1 MIEKKTASYI
11 KGYPRPQMVRSS
23 WQSLNG
29 EWDFAFDDAQIGER
43 AQWYE
48 CFPQTTKIK
57 VPFSYETKASGIG
70 EEKEHFCVWYA
81 RKLKLEKEQLEKRR
95 VLIHFEGCDYLTTV
109 WVNGRKVGEH
119 EGGYTRF
126 SFDITEYVEASN
138 VIVVRAVDSFDERQ
152 IRGKQRWR
160 NESFRCWYVQTTGIW
175 KDVWLETVSECYIS
189 GLKLTPELKRR
200 SLKLELDVQN
210 AGNFRNVCANTKISF
225 EGRNINTVQFAVEK
239 SHVAISVDVTEISEG
254 TELNGIHCWSPENP
268 ALYDLEITLYCKG
281 QECDTVR
288 SYFGMREIT
297 TYKGN
302 ILLNEEPIYQR
313 LVLDQGY
320 YEESGLTPPD
330 EDAMIEDIRKTKELG
345 FNGARKHQKIEDER
359 YYYWCD
365 VLGLL
370 VWCETPS
377 AYCFGDKLISN
388 YMREVNEIVNQFYN
402 HPSIIVW
409 TIFNESWGVNE
420 IRTSSCQQALTKA
433 VYYMVKSLDGGRLVV
448 ENDGWE
454 HTVSDIITLHDYE
467 EDAEKLKQ
475 RYEGNFQAIM
485 EGKIYPNQLKSVFA
499 EGYHYS
505 GQPVMISEY
514 GGIAFQNEQ
523 IGWGYGNKVNTMEEF
538 LFRYKSITNAIKELP
553 DVCGYCYTQLTDVQQ
568 EINGLMD
575 EKRNFKTDPEM
586 VRAIN
591 QERIGKRMKAEGDE
605 VV

>member
-1 MIEKKTASYI
+1 MKKKTASYI
-11 KGYPRPQMVRSS
+11 NGYPRPQMVRNS
-23 WQSLNG
+23 WQSLCG
-29 EWDFAFDDAQIGER
+29 EWSFLFDDARRGEQER
-43 AQWYE
+43 WYE
-48 CFPQTTKIK
+48 HFPGKMKIR

-81 RKLKLEKEQLEKRR
+81 RELQLGEQKLGSKR
-95 VLIHFEGCDYLTTV
+95 VLLHFEGCDYFTTV
-109 WVNGRKVGEH
+109 WINGRKVGEH

-126 SFDITEYVEASN
+126 SFDITNYLEESN
-138 VIVVRAVDSFDERQ
+138 VIVVRAEDSFDEQQ

-175 KDVWLETVSECYIS
+175 KDVWFELVNECHVSE
-189 GLKLTPELKRR
+189 LRLTPELKKR
-200 SLKLELDVQN
+200 SLKIDFDVSEMGEVKGLY
-210 AGNFRNVCANTKISF
+210 AKAEISYD
-225 EGRNINTVQFAVEK
+225 GRMINTVQFPVGKYHTTVE
-239 SHVAISVDVTEISEG
+239 IDVTEISEG

-268 ALYDLEITLYCKG
+268 ELYDLEITLYCEG
-281 QECDTVR
+281 EECDVIR
-288 SYFGMREIT
+288 SYFGMREII
-297 TYKGN
+297 TYQGN

-320 YEESGLTPPD
+320 YDESGLTPLN
-330 EDAMIEDIRKTKELG
+330 EEAIIKDIRRTKELG

-377 AYCFGDKLISN
+377 AYRFGSRMINN

-420 IRTSSCQQALTKA
+420 IRTNSCQQALTKA
-433 VYYMVKSLDGGRLVV
+433 VYYMVKSLDGERLVV
-448 ENDGWE
+448 GNDGWE

-467 EDAEKLKQ
+467 EDAGKMEK
-475 RYEGNFQAIM
+475 RYGENLEDIL
-485 EGKIYPNQLKSVFA
+485 EGKMYHNLIKSAFA

-505 GQPVMISEY
+505 GQPIMISEY

-523 IGWGYGNKVNTMEEF
+523 IGWGYGNKAKSMEEF
-538 LFRYKSITNAIKELP
+538 VSRYKGITNTIKKFSGI
-553 DVCGYCYTQLTDVQQ
+553 CGYCYTQLTDVQQ

-575 EKRNFKTDPEM
+575 EKRNFKADPQIIK
-586 VRAIN
+586 AIN
-591 QERIGKRMKAEGDE
+591 QERVGIRMKEECE
-605 VV
+605 VVE